1 MLNAEAS
8 SFSIPHS
15 AFSIP
20 ISFRRRMHQSNELLR
35 KFLHIAFGLGAF
47 ALAWI
52 PWWAAAAVAAGAIIA
67 NWLVLH
73 RIVGRSVARHE
84 RGFDAGIVLYPVA
97 VLALIFIFRDS
108 LHLAAI
114 GWTTM
119 AFGDGVAT
127 LAGRARPIAPLP
139 WNRNKSWGGFVAFIV
154 AGIIGG
160 LAVVAWLGAGTWQL
174 VLAAVFAGA
183 IAESLALN
191 IDDNL
196 MVPAAAS
203 LAMLL
208 VTMRPLPIFL
218 DDSAIWLGVNTLLAM
233 VGWLVRSV
241 TVSGAIGGWVLGA
254 VLILFA
260 GWPMYITLL
269 AFFIIG
275 TACTKVGYGRKA
287 AMGLA
292 QEKGGRRGF
301 SHAFSNVGVAAI
313 CSLLFAGFAR
323 KHHAGDMAIVAYL
336 MGMASLAT
344 AAADTVASEI
354 GQLFGKRAFLPTTF
368 KRVPVGTEG
377 AISLEGTLA
386 GAAAAMVVALIGI
399 FAFREF
405 AGSSLQ
411 FAWMGIVLVTLAA
424 IGGSW
429 LESVLGSWNR
439 LRSEPIP
446 NGALNFLNTAA
457 GALLVYI
464 ACQIAV

>member
-1 MLNAEAS
+1 
-8 SFSIPHS
+8 
-15 AFSIP
+15 
-20 ISFRRRMHQSNELLR
+20 MHQSNELLR
-35 KFLHIAFGLGAF
+35 KSLHIAFGLGAF
-47 ALAWI
+47 ALHWI
-52 PWWAAAAVAAGAIIA
+52 PWYAAAAVAAAAIVG

-97 VLALIFIFRDS
+97 VLALILIFRNN

-127 LAGRARPIAPLP
+127 LAGKTRPIAPLP
-139 WNRNKSWGGFVAFIV
+139 WNRNKSWGGFLAFIV
-154 AGIIGG
+154 AGVVGG

-174 VLAAVFAGA
+174 VLAAVVAGA

-208 VTMRPLPIFL
+208 VTIAPLPIFL
-218 DDSAIWLGVNTLLAM
+218 DDSAIWLGVNTLLAI

-241 TVSGAIGGWVLGA
+241 TVSGAIGGWALGA

-260 GWPMYITLL
+260 GWPMYVTLL

-275 TACTKVGYGRKA
+275 TACTKLGYGRKA

-301 SHAFSNVGVAAI
+301 SHAFSNVGVAAL
-313 CSLLFAGFAR
+313 CSLLFAAFAR
-323 KHHAGDMAIVAYL
+323 RHQAGDMAIVAYL

-377 AISLEGTLA
+377 AISMEGTLA
-386 GAAAAMVVALIGI
+386 GAAAGMAVALIGI
-399 FAFREF
+399 LAFRQF

-411 FAWMGIVLVTLAA
+411 FAWMGVVLVTLAA